1 MPVIKD
7 ESYKPR
13 LLLRNGHLNTLNA
26 YLFRKQKH
34 PAFIRERITTPDDDF
49 LDLDRITQGSRKLA
63 ILLHGLEG
71 STNSQYII
79 GMTNNLAHAGYDVI
93 ALNHRSC
100 SGEMNLKKSFYHS
113 GFVDDFV
120 FLLEKYHQEYES
132 VTAIGYSLGGNV
144 LLRYAGLYA
153 SKHPANLERIL
164 SVSAP
169 CDLHGSSLRLLE
181 TQNKI
186 YAIQFLKTLKH
197 KILLKSTI
205 FPDVDAAQFSKVK
218 TLWDFDEYYTAPL
231 HGFKDAMDYYTSCSS
246 LQVLSQISMPTYLI
260 SALDDPFLSKT
271 CFPYQQASENPNFH
285 FIPLKYGG
293 HVGFSYQNSLSYA
306 DRLIMGL
313 LTNSTEPTI

>member
-7 ESYKPR
+7 ESYKPG

-49 LDLDRITQGSRKLA
+49 LDLDRIIQGSRKLA

-79 GMTNNLAHAGYDVI
+79 GMTNNLARAGFDVI

-120 FLLEKYHQEYES
+120 FLLEKYHQLYES
-132 VTAIGYSLGGNV
+132 VTAIGYSLGANV

-153 SKHPANLERIL
+153 DNHPTNLNRIL
-164 SVSAP
+164 AVSAP

-186 YAIQFLKTLKH
+186 YAYQFLKTLKH
-197 KILLKSTI
+197 KIFLKSTI
-205 FPDVDAAQFSKVK
+205 FPDVDASQFSKVK

-231 HGFKDAMDYYTSCSS
+231 HGFIDAMDYYTTCSS
-246 LQVLSQISMPTYLI
+246 LQVLHKIAIPTYLI
-260 SALDDPFLSKT
+260 SALDDPFLSTT
-271 CFPYQQASENPNFH
+271 CFPYQQASDNPNFH

-293 HVGFSYQNSLSYA
+293 HVGFSYVNSLSYA
-306 DRLIMGL
+306 DKLILNLM
-313 LTNSTEPTI
+313 TKQTESYI